1 MKKQTKH
8 RIDFHYWITHWARQ
22 LGRFKG
28 AILLATS
35 ALTVISIMVTCK
47 LQFNSDFTKTQE
59 SLDAYSKNIL
69 SASDELKSA
78 DSHLK
83 ETLQN
88 SQSLLSDMKTQFT
101 DLSEKNSD
109 TIDTFAQNVDKF
121 MNDYHQHV
129 EKAIKDN
136 VVHQLDTTLGAY
148 AHTMSEA
155 ITSLSD
161 AIDELREKEI
171 K

>member
-1 MKKQTKH
+1 M
-8 RIDFHYWITHWARQ
+8 
-22 LGRFKG
+22 
-28 AILLATS
+28 
-35 ALTVISIMVTCK
+35 
-47 LQFNSDFTKTQE
+47 
-59 SLDAYSKNIL
+59 
-69 SASDELKSA
+69 A

-88 SQSLLSDMKTQFT
+88 SQVLLSDMKTQFT
-101 DLSEKNSD
+101 DLAEKNSD
-109 TIDTFAQNVDKF
+109 TIDIFGEKVDKF

-136 VVHQLDTTLGAY
+136 IVHQLDNALAAY
-148 AHTMSEA
+148 AQTMAEA

-171 K
+171 R